1 MEALLQRSL
10 CLILAMLA
18 LSGCSLFESRATR
31 ALRASPDYQ
40 AGYGD
45 GCSSAGGPDASHRG
59 SDRRDDEAYKANRA
73 YRAGFGAGLS
83 ACRPNHTR
91 ATGFSG
97 ERDPNAIPP
106 TGP

>member
-1 MEALLQRSL
+1 MHRLL

-18 LSGCSLFESRATR
+18 LTGCSLFESRATR
-31 ALRASPDYQ
+31 ALRNSPDYQ

-45 GCSSAGGPDASHRG
+45 GCSSAGGPDASHRN

-83 ACRPNHTR
+83 ACRPHTV
-91 ATGFSG
+91 GSSLSN
-97 ERDPNAIPP
+97 ERSPNAIPP